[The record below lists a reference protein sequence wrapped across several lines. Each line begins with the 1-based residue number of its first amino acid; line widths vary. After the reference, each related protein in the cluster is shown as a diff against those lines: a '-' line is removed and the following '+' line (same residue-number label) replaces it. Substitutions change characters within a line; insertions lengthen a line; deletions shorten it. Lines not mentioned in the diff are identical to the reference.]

1 MLLLREWIVTL
12 LAMASATRA
21 TDENE
26 SLRETVLAPAGST
39 AILTCSDPTAPRFKG
54 TYRKLALR
62 WALET
67 PGPGRDSRL
76 SAWGS
81 RYTLLMVGSDGV
93 VKRGLVEISRRMR
106 VARERIERGDYSV
119 EVQRVRP
126 GDAGTYHCLVR
137 HGTLRLKKVIR
148 LHVVQVSTDSPGV
161 PLEGGTVSLLC
172 NISEALPRA
181 RGSWNR
187 AGAPVRKGE
196 RIWTDRDGRRLHIGK
211 VQSEDRGDW
220 ECRVVVDGFTV
231 SATYNLKIFGF
242 AGPEGVVPVTYASPG
257 AVARLALRLAPS
269 RPPGPLDVGWL
280 KGQEAEPL
288 LDGGRQLTEL
298 RPGALTLTLAP
309 VLPSDRGLYTG
320 YVNVT
325 GHRIERTARLEL
337 VQVTA
342 SQEGPVP
349 RGSSI
354 RLNFSTSYPAG
365 LDVVVWHHE
374 NGSAGQAGESFWE
387 EGGSLYI
394 PRVTPAHSGNWTCTF
409 FRRGQP
415 IGTVTYLLD
424 VSALDYQAAEPQAT
438 SSRIT
443 LVVVLTLLL
452 LLILCI
458 TLIILRKWRSRGQ
471 DFPALDVTLVT
482 AALPTKKL

>member
-148 LHVVQVSTDSPGV
+148 LHVVQ
-161 PLEGGTVSLLC
+161 
-172 NISEALPRA
+172 
-181 RGSWNR
+181 
-187 AGAPVRKGE
+187 
-196 RIWTDRDGRRLHIGK
+196 
-211 VQSEDRGDW
+211 
-220 ECRVVVDGFTV
+220 
-231 SATYNLKIFGF
+231 GF